1 MSSFSEPIYCIAAET
16 ILQQKIEN
24 IFNSVL

>member
-1 MSSFSEPIYCIAAET
+1 MSSFSEPIYCIAAEM
-16 ILQQKIEN
+16 ILEQKIEN